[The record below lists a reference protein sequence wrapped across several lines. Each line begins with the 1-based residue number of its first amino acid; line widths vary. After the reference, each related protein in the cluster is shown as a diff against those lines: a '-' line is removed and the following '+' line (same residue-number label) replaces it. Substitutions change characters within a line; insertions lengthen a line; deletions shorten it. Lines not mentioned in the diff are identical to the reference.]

1 MPTFEDSSAD
11 AAEAQL
17 ALRGLAH
24 ATRSIRDPGELYSVL
39 GSLSG
44 ALRSLEQSLHQLA
57 AFHDGAKGPRA
68 VVNDNPAGGSSRWLS
83 GGLGAASSGRDR
95 PPGGRGIDRAH
106 EVEATIAYE
115 LGDSPGAA
123 RAGSSGCG
131 HGLGL

>member
-44 ALRSLEQSLHQLA
+44 AVRSFEQSLHQLA
-57 AFHDGAKGPRA
+57 AFHDGARGPCA
-68 VVNDNPAGGSSRWLS
+68 VVNDSPREGRAAGYQVAWELHRAGEIVRQ
-83 GGLGAASSGRDR
+83 LGRV
-95 PPGGRGIDRAH
+95 IDHAH
-106 EVEATIAYE
+106 EVEATIGYE
-115 LGDSPGAA
+115 LGALQELSEPA
-123 RAGSSGCG
+123 RPVAER
-131 HGLGL
+131 GLGL

>member
-1 MPTFEDSSAD
+1 MPTFEDSAAD

-44 ALRSLEQSLHQLA
+44 AVRSLEQSLHQLA

-68 VVNDNPAGGSSRWLS
+68 VVNDSRREGRAAGYQVAWELHRAGEIVRQV
-83 GGLGAASSGRDR
+83 GRV
-95 PPGGRGIDRAH
+95 IDHAH
-106 EVEATIAYE
+106 EVEATIGYE
-115 LGDSPGAA
+115 LGALQELPEPA
-123 RAGSSGCG
+123 RPVAER
-131 HGLGL
+131 GLGL